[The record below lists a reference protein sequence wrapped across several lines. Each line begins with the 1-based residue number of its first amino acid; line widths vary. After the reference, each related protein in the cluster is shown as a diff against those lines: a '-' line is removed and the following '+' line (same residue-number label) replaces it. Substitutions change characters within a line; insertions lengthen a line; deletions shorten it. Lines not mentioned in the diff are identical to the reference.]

1 MDLSR
6 CTTVRTIDTRSVN
19 TVDGNDEAVSPL
31 QRTESRVYRVVT
43 EPEPAHIV
51 MDTPA
56 MQREDIAATDYFF
69 ESDEPAT
76 TPSEE

>member
-19 TVDGNDEAVSPL
+19 AVDGNDEAVSPL

-43 EPEPAHIV
+43 DANRPHEL
-51 MDTPA
+51 D
-56 MQREDIAATDYFF
+56 
-69 ESDEPAT
+69 
-76 TPSEE
+76 